1 MRMYASYDIG
11 ITKCPRTLKFT
22 KRHIILSDMKH
33 KMKMTDS
40 PVLHEEVFKHLL
52 KHLER
57 ASLRNSHSRF
67 QFSFRLESRGAYGY
81 TPKAFI
87 FSLNN
92 KEGLTPFK
100 SMVKKAHE
108 AIYRGRTLWP
118 NIWPRIGTYTFL
130 ITLTVTSIPTH
141 SVLIPGGSGS
151 VFLSRLTCLKHIN
164 ISIVYLYG
172 HQLNCD
178 SFEQLDALVD
188 IKGRT
193 LPHLYELKR
202 R

>member
-1 MRMYASYDIG
+1 
-11 ITKCPRTLKFT
+11 
-22 KRHIILSDMKH
+22 MKH
-33 KMKMTDS
+33 NMKMTDS
-40 PVLHEEVFKHLL
+40 PVLHEEVF

-108 AIYRGRTLWP
+108 AIFRGASYGPTFGPGWDIYIS
-118 NIWPRIGTYTFL
+118 NNANSNFNSHTDFGDQEAYT
-130 ITLTVTSIPTH
+130 IPSGVIDPLHCTGGD
-141 SVLIPGGSGS
+141 SVLIPG
-151 VFLSRLTCLKHIN
+151 
-164 ISIVYLYG
+164 
-172 HQLNCD
+172 
-178 SFEQLDALVD
+178 
-188 IKGRT
+188 
-193 LPHLYELKR
+193 
-202 R
+202 